1 MNGVLQPLSGVLEK
15 LDLPT
20 PQKQEHVVIP
30 DDAHP
35 FQAPGPTDQ
44 RGICPTL
51 NALAN
56 HGYLSRDGV
65 SSTQTSFLYCLHVTR
80 ADQTL
85 DYKLRRSR

>member
-1 MNGVLQPLSGVLEK
+1 LTGILKN
-15 LDLPT
+15 LDIPT

-30 DDAHP
+30 DDEHQ

-65 SSTQTSFLYCLHVTR
+65 CPAQIS
-80 ADQTL
+80 
-85 DYKLRRSR
+85 